1 MKKLITLAIIVVWAS
16 GIQANNLSAFF
27 SYCTFDVPGKS
38 PYLETYLNVI
48 GTTVKFVPS
57 EKNTRTGQ
65 IEVQW
70 IIRSG
75 DKIVHADKYTLISP
89 SITATDTLI
98 PDFIDQQ
105 RLNLEKG
112 EYDIELTIHDK
123 NTDSKETILKQKI
136 SIGFPMDTISISDI
150 EFIESYSKTNSVG
163 KYTKSGFDIIPFIN
177 AFYPKEISK
186 LKFYAEIY
194 RSDISPADDYLVRYY
209 ISNKETHRQIEN
221 YIVSMKQRAKNIN
234 TIIGEFS
241 IYDIPSGN
249 YNLDIE
255 VRNKK
260 NKLIAFNQA
269 FFQRSN
275 ERNKPLVTEDISAID
290 ISNTFI
296 SSVINKDTLIDFI
309 ACLYPTSSQLEV
321 EIANNQILLED
332 VYSMQQY
339 IYYFWTKRNADDP
352 EKAWTDYK
360 QEVIKVNTSY
370 SSRIKKGYDTDRGR
384 VYLQYGPPNI
394 VSNGQDDP
402 AAYPY
407 EIWQYYKLNTQ
418 TNRKF
423 VFYTTDRSTNDYR
436 LLHSDAIGELQEPNW
451 EVKLHER
458 TQQFGIDLDRDKSID
473 FYGSHTKEDF
483 SNPH

>member
-1 MKKLITLAIIVVWAS
+1 MKKLITLVIIVVWAT
-16 GIQANNLSAFF
+16 GIRANNLSAFF
-27 SYCTFDVPGKS
+27 SYCTFDIPGKS

-123 NTDSKETILKQKI
+123 NTDSKETTLKQKI
-136 SIGFPMDTISISDI
+136 SIGFPTDTISISDI

-163 KYTKSGFDIIPFIN
+163 KFTKSGYDIIPFIN

-221 YIVSMKQRAKNIN
+221 YVVSMKQRAKNIN

-249 YNLDIE
+249 YNLNIE

-339 IYYFWTKRNADDP
+339 IYYFWTKRNAEDP